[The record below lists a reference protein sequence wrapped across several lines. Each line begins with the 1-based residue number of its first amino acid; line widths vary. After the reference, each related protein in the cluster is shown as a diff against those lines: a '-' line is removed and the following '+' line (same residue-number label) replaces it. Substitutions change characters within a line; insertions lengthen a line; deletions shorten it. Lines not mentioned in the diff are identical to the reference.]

1 MFRKLFVVMTLVF
14 MGSMV
19 SFGAKAAAENQKIAL
34 VSLQKALNMVD
45 DGKKAQ
51 DALHKDYELKK
62 KQLDALKTDL
72 EKMNTDL
79 EGQKAV
85 LSQDAMNTK
94 RKDLQAKFL
103 DLQTKAADY
112 ERDLRTKASD
122 TTQKIL
128 LALRG
133 IVVEMSK
140 QQNYSLVIENSAE
153 TVLYSQDAVDI
164 TDQVIAMYNK
174 KKPSLK

>member
-1 MFRKLFVVMTLVF
+1 MFRKLLVVMTLVF
-14 MGSMV
+14 V
-19 SFGAKAAAENQKIAL
+19 SSTLSFEAQAADQKIAL

-51 DALHKDYELKK
+51 DALHKDYEMKK
-62 KQLDALKTDL
+62 KQLDALKVDL

-85 LSQDAMNTK
+85 LSQDAMNAK
-94 RKDLQAKFL
+94 RKDLQTRFL

-128 LALRG
+128 LALRD

-164 TDQVIAMYNK
+164 TDQVIAAYNK
-174 KKPSLK
+174 KKPK

>member
-1 MFRKLFVVMTLVF
+1 MTLVF
-14 MGSMV
+14 VGSTL
-19 SFGAKAAAENQKIAL
+19 SFVAKAADQKIAL

-51 DALHKDYELKK
+51 DALHKDYEMKK
-62 KQLDALKTDL
+62 KQLDALKVDL

-94 RKDLQAKFL
+94 RKDLQTKFL

-128 LALRG
+128 LALRD

-164 TDQVIAMYNK
+164 TDQVIAAYNK

>member
-1 MFRKLFVVMTLVF
+1 MFRKLLVVMTLVF
-14 MGSMV
+14 V
-19 SFGAKAAAENQKIAL
+19 SSTLSFEAQAADQKIAL

-51 DALHKDYELKK
+51 DALHKDYEMKK
-62 KQLDALKTDL
+62 KQLDALKVDL

-85 LSQDAMNTK
+85 LSQDAMNAK
-94 RKDLQAKFL
+94 RKDLQTKFL

-128 LALRG
+128 LALRD

-164 TDQVIAMYNK
+164 TDQVIAAYNK
-174 KKPSLK
+174 KKPK